1 MVKVTFLVNIQL
13 KMLSRSLC
21 CADLSLLNRCYQ
33 KICADPWVV
42 LRSRSLGSQ
51 LMSASGNRKCQRK
64 SYFTSRLH
72 IFTCSESS
80 SGSFWLFGSVTMTS
94 DITFRFHLS
103 IYSFF
108 LMFEQLMQST
118 LGFHDTKVRLCCRSC
133 DQASS
138 GIFPGLIK
146 NASRS
151 ISPRL
156 QILHHISPPEQ
167 TTLVYVHYSFC
178 VLPGR
183 H

>member
-1 MVKVTFLVNIQL
+1 MLIYRYWTGATRRSARILELFWDHVPSAPSWWARLETGNVKGSHISHPDSTF
-13 KMLSRSLC
+13 S
-21 CADLSLLNRCYQ
+21 
-33 KICADPWVV
+33 P
-42 LRSRSLGSQ
+42 
-51 LMSASGNRKCQRK
+51 
-64 SYFTSRLH
+64 
-72 IFTCSESS
+72 S